1 MSEQDKDKTQNDVK
15 AELPENITI
24 APGSTKVAPP
34 QDDALETSGSEPPLS
49 GSDAVQ
55 EADANAMA
63 TQALLA
69 SVTTIKQTAE
79 QGTKGF
85 RAQRYMVGFII
96 SLGFVGLLSGGAMLY
111 VLQNAIKGAS
121 VISIAMGSRLME
133 FEVQMNRVIQIEVQ
147 LDELMLVNQQL
158 AQGTEMLMYHLKQVG
173 TDALQAASQQVTE
186 NKLMLGSVND
196 KILTSFDA
204 LQITTKAQQGV
215 LTQLKKRIDGV
226 QLQMNKVENED
237 LAGQMKALIA
247 LEQERYFE
255 LEQAKLDLETAQFE
269 AKKKSEASPIEGN
282 YITFGAKPK

>member
-1 MSEQDKDKTQNDVK
+1 MSEQDKDKTQDNVK
-15 AELPENITI
+15 AEPPENITI
-24 APGSTKVAPP
+24 APGASEITSP
-34 QDDALETSGSEPPLS
+34 QEDALETSSSEPPIS
-49 GSDAVQ
+49 GSDAMQ
-55 EADANAMA
+55 ESNAMV
-63 TQALLA
+63 TKALLA
-69 SVTTIKQTAE
+69 SVTTIKQAAE
-79 QGTKGF
+79 QNAKGF
-85 RAQRYMVGFII
+85 KTQRYMVGFII
-96 SLGFVGLLSGGAMLY
+96 SLGFVGLLSGVVMLY
-111 VLQNAIKGAS
+111 VLQSAIKQAS
-121 VISIAMGSRLME
+121 AISIAMGSRLMQ
-133 FEVQMNRVIQIEVQ
+133 FEVQMNRVDQ
-147 LDELMLVNQQL
+147 LKGPLDDLLIVSQQQ
-158 AQGTEMLMYHLKQVG
+158 AQGTDMLMHYLKQVG

>member
-1 MSEQDKDKTQNDVK
+1 MSEQDKDKTQDNVK
-15 AELPENITI
+15 AEPPENITI
-24 APGSTKVAPP
+24 APGASEITSP
-34 QDDALETSGSEPPLS
+34 QEDALETSGSEPPLS

-85 RAQRYMVGFII
+85 KAQRYMVGFII

-111 VLQNAIKGAS
+111 VLQNAIKEAS

-133 FEVQMNRVIQIEVQ
+133 FEVQMNRVDQ
-147 LDELMLVNQQL
+147 LKGPLDDLLIVSQQQ
-158 AQGTEMLMYHLKQVG
+158 AQGTDMLMHYLKQVG

-186 NKLMLGSVND
+186 NKLMLDSVND

-226 QLQMNKVENED
+226 QLQMNKVENQD
-237 LAGQMKALIA
+237 LVGKMKALIA

-255 LEQAKLDLETAQFE
+255 LEKAKLDLETAQFE
-269 AKKKSEASPIEGN
+269 AKKKSEASPVEGN
-282 YITFGAKPK
+282 YITFGAEPK

>member
-1 MSEQDKDKTQNDVK
+1 MSEQDKDKTQDNVK
-15 AELPENITI
+15 AESPENITI
-24 APGSTKVAPP
+24 APGASEITSP
-34 QDDALETSGSEPPLS
+34 QEDALETSSSEPPIS
-49 GSDAVQ
+49 GSDAMQ
-55 EADANAMA
+55 ESNAMV
-63 TQALLA
+63 TKALLA
-69 SVTTIKQTAE
+69 SVTTIKQAAE
-79 QGTKGF
+79 QNAKGF
-85 RAQRYMVGFII
+85 KTQRYMVGFII

-111 VLQNAIKGAS
+111 VLQSAIKQAS
-121 VISIAMGSRLME
+121 AISIAMGSRLMQ
-133 FEVQMNRVIQIEVQ
+133 FEVQMNRVDQ
-147 LDELMLVNQQL
+147 LKGPLDDLLIVSQQQ
-158 AQGTEMLMYHLKQVG
+158 AQGTDMLMHYLKQVG

-226 QLQMNKVENED
+226 QLQMNKVENQD
-237 LAGQMKALIA
+237 LVGKMKALIA

-255 LEQAKLDLETAQFE
+255 LEKAKLDLETAQFE